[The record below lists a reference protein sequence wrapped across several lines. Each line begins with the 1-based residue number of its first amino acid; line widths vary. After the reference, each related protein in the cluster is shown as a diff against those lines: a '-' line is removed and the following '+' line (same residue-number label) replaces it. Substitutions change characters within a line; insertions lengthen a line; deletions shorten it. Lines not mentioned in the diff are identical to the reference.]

1 MNTYEIIKEL
11 LVEKPSV
18 KSIAQLERQLELS
31 NGSISKWAKSKPS
44 PEALTK
50 VANFFN
56 VSADYLLGLES
67 YNDMKL
73 KQNNERS
80 NSLDED
86 EKQALVMFRKETED
100 MSNDEKERFNKALAG
115 MMQTARSLI
124 KDDSMWK

>member
-11 LVEKPSV
+11 LLEKPSIR
-18 KSIAQLERQLELS
+18 SIAQLERSLELS

-56 VSADYLLGLES
+56 VTSDYLLGLES

-73 KQNNERS
+73 KQNNERA

-86 EKQALVMFRKETED
+86 EKQALVMFRKETD
-100 MSNDEKERFNKALAG
+100 GMSEEEKERFNKALAG
-115 MMQTARSLI
+115 MMQTARNLI
-124 KDDSMWK
+124 KDDSLWK

>member
-11 LVEKPSV
+11 LLEKPSIR
-18 KSIAQLERQLELS
+18 SIAQLERSLELS

-56 VSADYLLGLES
+56 VTSDYLLGLES

-73 KQNNERS
+73 KQNNERA

-86 EKQALVMFRKETED
+86 EKQALVMFRKETEG
-100 MSNDEKERFNKALAG
+100 MSEDEKERFNKALAG
-115 MMQTARSLI
+115 LMQSARNLI
-124 KDDSMWK
+124 KDDSLWK